1 MNNCTFHGR
10 LAKEHTFRV
19 SESGQQIL
27 NNTIAVNTGYGQ
39 NKDTLFIE
47 FSLFGKQ
54 AEYVANYSQKG
65 NRIIAIGEIRMDK
78 WTAKDGTEKQTLRLR
93 ANTVELVDMKPK
105 EDGGLLAGSTVVE
118 DDDLPF

>member
-10 LAKEHTFRV
+10 LAKEHAFRV
-19 SESGQQIL
+19 TDSGQQVL
-27 NNTIAVNTGYGQ
+27 NNTIAVNTGYGN
-39 NKDTLFIE
+39 NKDTMFIE

-54 AEYVANYSQKG
+54 AEYVANYSAKG
-65 NRIIAIGEIRMDK
+65 NRIILVGEIRMDK

-93 ANTVELVDMKPK
+93 ANSVELVDMKPK
-105 EDGGLLAGSTVVE
+105 EDGGLLEGSKPFD